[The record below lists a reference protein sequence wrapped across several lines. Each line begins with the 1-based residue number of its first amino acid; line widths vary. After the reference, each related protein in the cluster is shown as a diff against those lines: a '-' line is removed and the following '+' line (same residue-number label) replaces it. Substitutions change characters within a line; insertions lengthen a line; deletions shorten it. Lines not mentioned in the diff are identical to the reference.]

1 MKLLIIE
8 DEVQLLRA
16 AASYL
21 QSAGYLCEEATTFD
35 EGAEKIY
42 LYQYDC
48 IIADLGLPG
57 GNGLDLVRAL
67 KANSPDA
74 GIIIISAR
82 NSLEDKING
91 LEIGADDYLTKPFH
105 LSELN
110 ARIKSVMRRRK
121 FKGSNE
127 IVFNEIKIIPDS
139 FEVFVKQRR
148 VTFTRKEFNLLV
160 FFVSNRGKVLT
171 RESIAEHLWG
181 DYTDSINSYDFIYN
195 HISNVRRK
203 LLDNGSSDYVQTV
216 YGLGYKFGE
225 S

>member
-1 MKLLIIE
+1 MKVLIIE
-8 DEVQLLRA
+8 DEENLLRA
-16 AASYL
+16 AATYL
-21 QSAGYLCEEATTFD
+21 VSEGYICEEATTFA

-57 GNGLDLVRAL
+57 GNGLDLVHAL
-67 KANSPDA
+67 KATSPDA
-74 GIIIISAR
+74 GVIIISAR

-110 ARIKSVMRRRK
+110 ARIKSIMRRRK

-127 IVFNEIKIIPDS
+127 IVFNEITIIPDS
-139 FEVFVKQRR
+139 FEVLVKQKQL
-148 VTFTRKEFNLLV
+148 TLTRKEFHLLV
-160 FFVSNRGKVLT
+160 FFVSNLGKILT
-171 RESIAEHLWG
+171 KEAIAEHLWG

-195 HISNVRRK
+195 HISNLRRK
-203 LLDNGSSDYVQTV
+203 LIDHGSTDYVQTV
-216 YGLGYKFGE
+216 YGLGYKFG
-225 S
+225 SS